1 MEEVSPPDDGRP
13 GARRAVRAG
22 LGVAVTAALLTGCGA
37 AGSDGAGGLD
47 AVPAAATSTPDAAT
61 TTTAAP
67 TAAPGPPD
75 WRAALRAATDWS
87 GTAHYDVRA
96 RDGRRATATVARDG
110 ERLRVDVVTDGLVS
124 TVLTTD
130 TGWVACAGSG
140 EDAGDAKDWTC
151 VTVAD
156 AGTDLPA
163 AWDPGVGRLVTQTVP
178 GLATRDTGIWADGWI
193 AGGATADPADPA
205 DPANGTAPCVEVVGE
220 ATGRYCVTESGL
232 LRRAKFTGG
241 VLSLVS
247 STSTVDDGTF
257 VPPAEPV
264 DLD

>member
-1 MEEVSPPDDGRP
+1 MEEVSRPDDGRP

-37 AGSDGAGGLD
+37 AGSDRAGGLD
-47 AVPAAATSTPDAAT
+47 AVPAAATSTPDAAP
-61 TTTAAP
+61 TTTAASA
-67 TAAPGPPD
+67 AAPSPPD
-75 WRAALRAATDWS
+75 WRAALRAAADWT

-96 RDGRRATATVARDG
+96 RDGRRATAAVARDG
-110 ERLRVDVVTDGLVS
+110 ERIRVDVVTDGLVS

-140 EDAGDAKDWTC
+140 EDAGDAEDWTC
-151 VTVAD
+151 LTVAD
-156 AGTDLPA
+156 AGADLPA
-163 AWDPGVGRLVTQTVP
+163 AWDPGVGRLVAQTVP
-178 GLATRDTGIWADGWI
+178 GLAARDTGIWGDGWI
-193 AGGATADPADPA
+193 AGGSAADPADPA
-205 DPANGTAPCVEVVGE
+205 DETAPCVEVVGE

-241 VLSLVS
+241 VLALVS
-247 STSTVDDGTF
+247 STSTVDDGAF